1 MSRIDDLIRKHCPE
15 GVPHRELGG
24 LLGYE
29 QPTKYLVISHHKTR
43 LLAAYWHKVLLTAKI
58 KRFHLSSKTI
68 FLLT

>member
-29 QPTKYLVISHHKTR
+29 QPTK
-43 LLAAYWHKVLLTAKI
+43 
-58 KRFHLSSKTI
+58 
-68 FLLT
+68 